1 LVGRFFTQEFG
12 LPKKS
17 LSQSIGCRSRVD
29 LIAAM
34 DSNEPIVSVIV
45 PCYNSERNIRRCL
58 AAILEQRTS
67 IRYEVVVV
75 DSSKDQ
81 TAQIIAG
88 EFPSVRLIHL
98 ECRTFAGAAR
108 NAGVRATRAP
118 FCLMIDSDC
127 IAKPD
132 LIERMMARHGEG
144 EYAAVGGS
152 LANGTPR
159 SLSGWTG
166 YLLEFKEFMPTA
178 PLRFEKTVPTANV
191 MYRREVFERF
201 GGFDEQMRESED
213 VLFNRT
219 MERAG
224 ERILFDPAIEVTHLN
239 RTGWARVLLYQIDL
253 GYSSAEARRRGA
265 IEGNELLRYPLL
277 ITLMPFVRWAR
288 AAQWLAKIDRRALVM
303 FLLISPMYLLG
314 AAFWSMG
321 FFKNA
326 IAEGRR

>member
-1 LVGRFFTQEFG
+1 
-12 LPKKS
+12 
-17 LSQSIGCRSRVD
+17 
-29 LIAAM
+29 M

-58 AAILEQRTS
+58 AAILDQRTS
-67 IRYEVVVV
+67 VSYEVVVV
-75 DSSKDQ
+75 DSSEDQ
-81 TAQIIAG
+81 TPHIIAG

-98 ECRTFAGAAR
+98 DRRTFAGAAR

-127 IAKPD
+127 IAQPD
-132 LIERMMARHGEG
+132 LIERMLARHREG

-178 PLRFEKTVPTANV
+178 PERLEKTVPTANV

-219 MERAG
+219 MDGAG

-239 RTGWARVLLYQIDL
+239 RTGWERVLWYQIDL
-253 GYSSAEARRRGA
+253 GYSSAEARRRGG

-277 ITLMPFVRWAR
+277 IALMPFVRWAR
-288 AAQWLAKIDRRALVM
+288 AALWLAKIDRRALLM
-303 FLLISPMYLLG
+303 FVLISPMYLLG
-314 AAFWSMG
+314 AGFWSVG

-326 IAEGRR
+326 IAGGRR

>member
-1 LVGRFFTQEFG
+1 MN
-12 LPKKS
+12 S
-17 LSQSIGCRSRVD
+17 S
-29 LIAAM
+29 
-34 DSNEPIVSVIV
+34 EPIVSVIL
-45 PCYNSERNIRRCL
+45 PCYNSERTIRRCL
-58 AAILEQRTS
+58 GAILEQQTS
-67 IRYEVVVV
+67 VSYEVVAV
-75 DSSKDQ
+75 DSSQDQ
-81 TAQIIAG
+81 TPQIIAS

-98 ECRTFAGAAR
+98 ERRTFAGAAR

-127 IAKPD
+127 IAQPD
-132 LIERMMARHGEG
+132 LIERMLARHHESQ
-144 EYAAVGGS
+144 YAVVGGS

-166 YLLEFKEFMPTA
+166 YLLEFKEFMPAA

-191 MYRREVFERF
+191 MYRRDVFERF

-239 RTGWARVLLYQIDL
+239 RTGWKRVLLYQVDL
-253 GYSSAEARRRGA
+253 GSSSAEARRRGGL
-265 IEGNELLRYPLL
+265 EGNELLRYPLL

-288 AAQWLAKIDRRALVM
+288 AALWLAKIDRRAFLM

-314 AAFWSMG
+314 AAFWSVG

-326 IAEGRR
+326 ITIGK